1 MLYFLHEKAH
11 GRGYM
16 NFCQFP
22 TASVSYRMESPGK
35 KTIDFITLLYY
46 NIMYNHPERD
56 FLWTKISFLPV
67 NPHFLEKP
75 AL

>member
-22 TASVSYRMESPGK
+22 PRVESPGK
-35 KTIDFITLLYY
+35 KTVDIIILLYY
-46 NIMYNHPERD
+46 NIMYKHPEKR
-56 FLWTKISFLPV
+56 FLWTKISFLPM
-67 NPHFLEKP
+67 NPYFLEKP